1 MSNKGEICQLLWTI
15 SKAEALLGII
25 NPKMSK
31 LNPRQIKII
40 LVLMNYNECAVIDI
54 RKKVYFS
61 KSTMTGLIDSLCE
74 KGYVERKQGDVDRRK
89 VKLKLTKEGREL
101 AFLLRE
107 EIDKNYANLLNKLSE
122 EERLTYKRSL
132 IDLNTTL
139 EKMEK
144 ISDQR

>member
-1 MSNKGEICQLLWTI
+1 MSNDGEICQLLWTI

-25 NPKMSK
+25 NPKMPK
-31 LNPRQIKII
+31 LNSRQMKII

-74 KGYVERKQGDVDRRK
+74 KGLVERKQGEVDRRK
-89 VKLKLTKEGREL
+89 VKITLTEEGRKL
-101 AFLLRE
+101 GFLLRTK
-107 EIDKNYANLLNKLSE
+107 IDNNYDNILKKLSE
-122 EERLTYKRSL
+122 SERQIFRNSL
-132 IDLNTTL
+132 IEVNTIL